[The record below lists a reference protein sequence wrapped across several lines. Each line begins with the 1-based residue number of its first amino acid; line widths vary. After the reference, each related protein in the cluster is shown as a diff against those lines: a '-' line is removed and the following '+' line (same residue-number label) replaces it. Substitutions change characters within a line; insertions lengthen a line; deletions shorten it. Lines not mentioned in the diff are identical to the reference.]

1 MNFSSVV
8 FEFHFLGDQTN
19 LAVLGFF
26 LGFCDVLTDEGFWVL
41 LQEKINLCKMDEN
54 DVSTETQE
62 ISLDQEQ
69 RLPVSQK
76 VDDLSTKIQVQF

>member
-1 MNFSSVV
+1 M
-8 FEFHFLGDQTN
+8 
-19 LAVLGFF
+19 
-26 LGFCDVLTDEGFWVL
+26 LTDEGFWVL

-62 ISLDQEQ
+62 ISLDKEQ
-69 RLPVSQK
+69 KLPVSQT